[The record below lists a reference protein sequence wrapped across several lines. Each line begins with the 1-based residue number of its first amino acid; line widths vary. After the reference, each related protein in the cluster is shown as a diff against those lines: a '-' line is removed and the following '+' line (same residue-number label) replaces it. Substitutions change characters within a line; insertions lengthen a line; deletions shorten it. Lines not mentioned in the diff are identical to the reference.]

1 MVMYLITQGGDSEMT
16 EKENQHPQISFEASS
31 EPAQSEKAPA
41 TADEFS
47 ANVQSEN
54 AFKLIQNIQQDTLK
68 AVERFLMV
76 SIDWKLSEISKRK

>member
-1 MVMYLITQGGDSEMT
+1 MT

-31 EPAQSEKAPA
+31 EPAQSEKAPE

-54 AFKLIQNIQQDTLK
+54 PFQLIQNIQTENLK
-68 AVERFLMV
+68 ALERFLMA
-76 SIDWKLSEISKRK
+76 SIDWKISELYKRK

>member
-1 MVMYLITQGGDSEMT
+1 MT
-16 EKENQHPQISFEASS
+16 EKENQHPQISFEPSS

-41 TADEFS
+41 TADEVS

-54 AFKLIQNIQQDTLK
+54 AFQLIQNIQQETLK

>member
-1 MVMYLITQGGDSEMT
+1 MT
-16 EKENQHPQISFEASS
+16 EKENQYPQFSFETSS
-31 EPAQSEKAPA
+31 EPAQSEKAPE

-47 ANVQSEN
+47 ANVKPEN
-54 AFKLIQNIQQDTLK
+54 AFQLIQNIQQDTLK